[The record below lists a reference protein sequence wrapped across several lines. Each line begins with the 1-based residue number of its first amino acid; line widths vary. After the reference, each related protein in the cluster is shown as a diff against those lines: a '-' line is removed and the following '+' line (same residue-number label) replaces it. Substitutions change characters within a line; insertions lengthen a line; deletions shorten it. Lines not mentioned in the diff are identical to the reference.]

1 MSIYEKLFE
10 LFPDAQS
17 VALAGLYGEN
27 ISEFQLSDNIFIMN
41 KRDEFD
47 NLYYPRLGPYVRKP
61 DYYLVGISSDKRYCM
76 SFRKVNN
83 VDDVLS
89 SISLAHQALCIFH
102 NAPYSLGEVHGF
114 LKGSHG
120 SYGLSDPSI
129 SGRNAELDLD
139 LFRLDTMPHS
149 FFYRYK
155 NEQKFDDEIKKFFE
169 QMANVYLEG
178 KEKKWLLAATKYTSG
193 RSKVFAEDAILDFA
207 VSLESLLS
215 LDNEQIGYKLRLH
228 LALLVGDTYS
238 ERLQIREDVRN
249 FYNFRST
256 VVHGSK
262 LSLTEEK
269 MAVVERVGMYISK
282 ALIRTCGMNVKKEII
297 PELEYMMLLGA
308 PRYLRERV
316 QLEVSEI
323 DIVNSICKFHGI
335 NNYLSY
341 EALLE
346 DNTNPDDDYADLL
359 IKLYFETGESETY
372 HASFYISKIEGLP
385 DVKRYIHWLTWEE
398 GKGYCYLV
406 SYSIEQN

>member
-1 MSIYEKLFE
+1 MGIYGKLFD
-10 LFPDAQS
+10 LFPGAQS
-17 VALAGLYGEN
+17 IALAGIYGEN
-27 ISEFQLSDNIFIMN
+27 ISEFQLSDYIFIMN

-47 NLYYPRLGPYVRKP
+47 DLYHPRLGPYVRKP
-61 DYYLVGISSDKRYCM
+61 DFYLVGISNDKRYCM
-76 SFRKVNN
+76 PFRKIINE
-83 VDDVLS
+83 DDVLS

-129 SGRNAELDLD
+129 PGRNAELDLD
-139 LFRLDTMPHS
+139 LFRLDTIPHS
-149 FFYRYK
+149 FFLRYR
-155 NEQKFDDEIKKFFE
+155 NEQKFDDEIKNFLKK
-169 QMANVYLEG
+169 MATVYVEG

-193 RSKVFAEDAILDFA
+193 MCKVFAEDAILDFA

-238 ERLQIREDVRN
+238 ERLQIRDDVRN

-269 MAVVERVGMYISK
+269 MAVVERVGMYISR
-282 ALIRTCGMNVKKEII
+282 ALMRTCGMNVKKEVI

-308 PRYLRERV
+308 PRYLRERI
-316 QLEVSEI
+316 QLKVSEL
-323 DIVNSICKFHGI
+323 DIVESICKFHDI
-335 NNYLSY
+335 ENYLSY
-341 EALLE
+341 EAYLE
-346 DNTNPDDDYADLL
+346 ENTDPDDDYADLL
-359 IKLYFETGESETY
+359 IKLYFGTSDPEIY
-372 HASFYISKIEGLP
+372 HASFYLSKVEGLTK
-385 DVKRYIHWLTWEE
+385 VSRYNHWLTREE

-406 SYSIEQN
+406 SYSTKQV